1 MIDPIG
7 IQNIEYSIPKSS
19 TTLTKLKNNNR
30 ISSDVALLSSFGFEK
45 VRIGENHMLLAKQAL
60 AGLLK
65 DARLDPLSVDLFVYA
80 GALPNSSLAVENTK
94 KGLDFFKYAA
104 SKLQYDFGLS
114 NAIVLSV
121 SQQGCVSLMNAI
133 WVAMNTLKS
142 ESTLNTAICLS
153 SDVLPP
159 YASREIIYNV
169 MSDASCAVLLKKD
182 TSENTIL
189 AYNQVSKGYYWDPDA
204 QKNEIVAAYF
214 PTAKLLI
221 EKTLQK
227 AKISISEIDWIIPH
241 NVSKKSWEILLGLL
255 KFPRAKLYKKNIKN
269 IGHTIAAD
277 NFINLKDALDE
288 KAIKKGQLALLF
300 TFGFGAH
307 WSCMIIRR

>member
-1 MIDPIG
+1 MIDSIG
-7 IQNIEYSIPKSS
+7 IQSIEYSLPKSV
-19 TTLTKLKNNNR
+19 TTLAKLKSNNKLK
-30 ISSDVALLSSFGFEK
+30 SDVALLSSFGFEK
-45 VRIGENHMLLAKQAL
+45 VHIGESHMLLAEKAL
-60 AGLLK
+60 VSLLK
-65 DARLDPLSVDLFVYA
+65 NTRLDPLSIDLFVYA
-80 GALPNSSLAVENTK
+80 GALPDSNLAVQSTK
-94 KGLDFFKYAA
+94 KGLTFFKYAA

-121 SQQGCVSLMNAI
+121 SQQGCVSLMNAM
-133 WVAMNTLKS
+133 WLAMNTLKT
-142 ESTLNTAICLS
+142 ENTLKTAVCLS
-153 SDVLPP
+153 ADVLPS
-159 YASREIIYNV
+159 YASREIIYNA
-169 MSDASCAVLLKKD
+169 MSDASCAVLLEKAA
-182 TSENTIL
+182 TQNTII
-189 AYNQVSKGYYWDPDA
+189 AYNQISKGYYWDPDA
-204 QKNEIVAAYF
+204 KRNEIVAAYF

-227 AKISISEIDWIIPH
+227 ANVPISQIDWIIPH

-255 KFPRAKLYKKNIKN
+255 KFPFAKLYGKNIKN

-288 KAIKKGQLALLF
+288 KAIKRGQLVLLF